1 MVFIVSERLR
11 VAQVSVSL
19 NEKLAWDLGKKKKK
33 GQILSSTQGVM
44 CVFGKKRE
52 GLYPP
57 PPTCK
62 VHSEACKLH
71 TIKPVCCLDMLS

>member
-33 GQILSSTQGVM
+33 VRY
-44 CVFGKKRE
+44 C
-52 GLYPP
+52 PP
-57 PPTCK
+57 PK
-62 VHSEACKLH
+62 VLCVYLERKG
-71 TIKPVCCLDMLS
+71 KVCTPPPNL